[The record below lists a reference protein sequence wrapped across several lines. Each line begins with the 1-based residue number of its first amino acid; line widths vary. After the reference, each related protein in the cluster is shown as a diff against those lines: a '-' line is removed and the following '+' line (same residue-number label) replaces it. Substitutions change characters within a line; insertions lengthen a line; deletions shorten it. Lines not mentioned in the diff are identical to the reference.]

1 MSRAHMLYDNKPLES
16 IPVTPVRWERRWEPD
31 ELFRSQ
37 RLVFYSCFLERSDIG
52 RFINFHH
59 FQLLVLFSYTTP
71 GSILTLRFFRIS
83 VNYNILGCMTVFYQL
98 IFSISHEQFAGLKVV
113 KDPCRGFSNKYPRPI
128 WESEIKSMW
137 VKWNGLQ
144 QLVDFNH

>member
-1 MSRAHMLYDNKPLES
+1 MLYDNKPLES

-83 VNYNILGCMTVFYQL
+83 VNYNILGCMTVFY
-98 IFSISHEQFAGLKVV
+98 
-113 KDPCRGFSNKYPRPI
+113 
-128 WESEIKSMW
+128 
-137 VKWNGLQ
+137 
-144 QLVDFNH
+144 